1 MLLNRMNTI
10 MKRVYL
16 KPDIIITKCETQ
28 TPLAYSIKQQATER
42 LGTQARGSEE
52 YGIPIGTQTMDG
64 GDMYSKGT
72 SFGYVWDD

>member
-1 MLLNRMNTI
+1 MNTI

-16 KPDIIITKCETQ
+16 KPDIIITLCETQ

-42 LGTQARGSEE
+42 LGTQATGSAS
-52 YGIPIGTQTMDG
+52 YSLQFDTNTSMDG
-64 GDMYSKGT
+64 GDMFSKGT